1 MSFILVISKSIPDV
15 GITLVFLLAFLL
27 ILLAL
32 NDLFE
37 WLLKKPWRRKGPP
50 EEQFS
55 LDQNE
60 ADDVE
65 KGKAADS
72 HSGEEVKINLPAV
85 ITSS

>member
-1 MSFILVISKSIPDV
+1 MSFILVINKSIPDV

-37 WLLKKPWRRKGPP
+37 WLMKKPWKRNGPP
-50 EEQFS
+50 EEQVS

-60 ADDVE
+60 AEDIE
-65 KGKAADS
+65 NGKTAGS
-72 HSGEEVKINLPAV
+72 HSGEDAKINLPAV
-85 ITSS
+85 ITSA